1 MYVVVL
7 VTTPNKKEAKAI
19 ASFLVKKGLAACVN
33 VIAGVDSLF
42 KWQGKIDKQK
52 ECLLVIKSKKA
63 LLPKLIKITKSLH
76 SYSVPEIIA
85 LSIIAGNKDY
95 LDWLNESLR

>member
-76 SYSVPEIIA
+76 SYSVPEVIA
-85 LSIIAGNKDY
+85 LPIIAGNKDY